1 MPDQV
6 FSVEAFIG
14 PEFSHYR
21 TNEEIGS
28 GEMGVFFR
36 AHDQHLDR
44 EVAIKVLSSGTLTDE
59 ITRKHFH
66 KETLALCK
74 LSQPGVATVHD
85 LDMQRGG
92 FLVMECIPGM
102 THNQKLSDG
111 PLPGWR
117 STRDEE
123 TRVQPGRSLR
133 AYSARG
139 PRQILGR
146 RVFCKGGCPRNHNLN
161 TDRSSHSQI

>member
-1 MPDQV
+1 
-6 FSVEAFIG
+6 
-14 PEFSHYR
+14 
-21 TNEEIGS
+21 
-28 GEMGVFFR
+28 MGVFFR

-59 ITRKHFH
+59 TTRKHFH

-74 LSQPGVATVHD
+74 LSQPGIATVHD

-139 PRQILGR
+139 PRRILGR
-146 RVFCKGGCPRNHNLN
+146 RVFCKGACPRNHNLN
-161 TDRSSHSQI
+161 TDRSSYSQI

>member
-14 PEFSHYR
+14 LEFSHYR

-59 ITRKHFH
+59 TTRKHFH
-66 KETLALCK
+66 KETLALPAWHCHGTR
-74 LSQPGVATVHD
+74 PRHAAG
-85 LDMQRGG
+85 R
-92 FLVMECIPGM
+92 
-102 THNQKLSDG
+102 
-111 PLPGWR
+111 LPGN
-117 STRDEE
+117 
-123 TRVQPGRSLR
+123 GMH
-133 AYSARG
+133 
-139 PRQILGR
+139 
-146 RVFCKGGCPRNHNLN
+146 PRND
-161 TDRSSHSQI
+161 TQPEVE